1 MDFKGKTALVTGA
14 SRGIGREIALTLGRR
29 GANVV
34 INYSRDEKG
43 AEKVL
48 QELEQ
53 IGSEGL
59 IIKADVTS
67 VQDVN
72 AMVKEVLDKYERID
86 ILVNNAGITRDSLL
100 VRMKEEDWDSVL
112 DTNLK
117 GVFNCTKGVARH
129 MMRAR
134 QGSIINISSVIGITG
149 NVGQSNYAAAK
160 AGIIGFSKSMAKEL
174 APRGIRVNAI
184 APGFID
190 TDMTAVLNDKI
201 KQSILSNIP
210 LNRYGKPEEI
220 AQVVA
225 FLASEQSSYITG
237 QVINVDGGMII

>member
-1 MDFKGKTALVTGA
+1 M
-14 SRGIGREIALTLGRR
+14 
-29 GANVV
+29 
-34 INYSRDEKG
+34 
-43 AEKVL
+43 